1 MESSVVASFE
11 RFKLLI
17 CPGRVYSVSESR
29 MVWCLTRVIPPN
41 QTFASRSNTGVCVIR
56 LVQLSSV
63 CIAHCCTCLFRI
75 RTCGKHTIWFVFTF
89 RQLSRS
95 ELNVL
100 VLDIDMNMDRCF
112 SAFSIACLI
121 EEKRFYDCVYCIFH
135 VHIRRTI
142 VELLWHTKEY
152 RFVEHRKKKQPP
164 LPPPTTT
171 IEASK
176 WHTRKAKNTTIIVH
190 VRHMKTKRT
199 RRKRT
204 AT

>member
-1 MESSVVASFE
+1 
-11 RFKLLI
+11 
-17 CPGRVYSVSESR
+17 

-152 RFVEHRKKKQPP
+152 RFVEHRKKNNHHYHHQQQQSKHRNGTPEKQKTPP
-164 LPPPTTT
+164 SSSMYG
-171 IEASK
+171 I
-176 WHTRKAKNTTIIVH
+176 
-190 VRHMKTKRT
+190 
-199 RRKRT
+199 
-204 AT
+204 